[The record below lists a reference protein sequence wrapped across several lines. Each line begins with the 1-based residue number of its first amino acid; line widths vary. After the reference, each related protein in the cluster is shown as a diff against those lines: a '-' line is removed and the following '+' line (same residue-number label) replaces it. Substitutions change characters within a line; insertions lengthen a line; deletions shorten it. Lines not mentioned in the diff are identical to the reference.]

1 MNQTT
6 DVLIIGAGPYGLA
19 CARWIAR
26 RDPGLKVTVVDA
38 GDFACGGIGRNAA
51 SMRMQWG
58 LELNIRLCQE
68 SIAFFEEAERHL
80 DYPRGIDLKQQGYLL
95 LAHNEAVFAQFET
108 NHRLHQKLGV
118 PSVLM
123 TPEECAKMVPALNPD
138 DLIGGSFCH
147 KDGCASPFLWLDA
160 LLTAVRREGVD
171 VYMDTRVE
179 RLVVQ
184 GERLL
189 AVTREQ
195 ADISAAKV
203 LLCTDWAAPEL
214 LQTVGVDLPI
224 TGMPKQGLVTEAWPS
239 TLGPVVISFK
249 HDFAVSQ
256 MVRGNIIAVVSQD
269 RPDGGELGS
278 TPDYLAYA
286 ASRVLDVLPGLADIR
301 VLRTWGGVISK
312 TPDMQAILGET
323 DVANLYIAVSA
334 YKGFM
339 TSPAVGR
346 IMSELM
352 FDSAEHP
359 EAAPFGAER
368 FKTGDL
374 IPEPLT
380 V

>member
-1 MNQTT
+1 MNQTA

-19 CARWIAR
+19 CARWLAL
-26 RDPGLKVTVVDA
+26 RDPGLKVVVVDE
-38 GDFACGGIGRNAA
+38 GDFACGGVGRNAA

-58 LELNIRLCQE
+58 LELNVKLCQE
-68 SIAFFEEAERHL
+68 SIAFFEEADRHL
-80 DYPRGIDLKQQGYLL
+80 DYPRGIDLKQRGYLL
-95 LAHNEAVFAQFET
+95 LAHNEAVFAQFEA
-108 NHRLHQKLGV
+108 NHQLHKTLGV
-118 PSVLM
+118 PSVLV
-123 TPEECAKMVPALNPD
+123 TPEECVRMVPALNPD
-138 DLIGGSFCH
+138 GLIGGSFCH
-147 KDGCASPFLWLDA
+147 KDGSACPFLWLDA
-160 LLTAVRREGVD
+160 LLKAVRRDGVD

-224 TGMPKQGLVTEAWPS
+224 TGMPKQGLVTEAWPGV
-239 TLGPVVISFK
+239 LDPVVISFK

-256 MVRGNIIAVVSQD
+256 MVRGNVIAVVSQD
-269 RPDGGELGS
+269 RPDGSDLGS

-286 ASRVLDVLPGLADIR
+286 ATRVLDVLPGLADIR

-323 DVANLYIAVSA
+323 EVANLYVAVSA

-346 IMSELM
+346 IMSEVM
-352 FDSAEHP
+352 FDSAVHP
-359 EAAPFGAER
+359 EAAPFSAER